1 MVGCDFG
8 GHVHVEDDE
17 TNPTV
22 LTLEPNDERRRP
34 ATRSSGGAASVDGGD
49 GAPVTGD
56 SGEGAAELAHTSAHL
71 TAVTASDGNGGGDGA
86 TRMELGR
93 RRWQGGARG
102 SGATRHGRSRERGKR
117 KRRTRGSY
125 I

>member
-56 SGEGAAELAHTSAHL
+56 SGEGAAELSLTTAHL
-71 TAVTASDGNGGGDGA
+71 NAAAASGDDDGDG
-86 TRMELGR
+86 
-93 RRWQGGARG
+93 
-102 SGATRHGRSRERGKR
+102 GATSPEMAGGNR
-117 KRRTRGSY
+117 
-125 I
+125 

>member
-34 ATRSSGGAASVDGGD
+34 ATRRRRRRLGLH
-49 GAPVTGD
+49 
-56 SGEGAAELAHTSAHL
+56 GAAEL
-71 TAVTASDGNGGGDGA
+71 
-86 TRMELGR
+86 R
-93 RRWQGGARG
+93 
-102 SGATRHGRSRERGKR
+102 
-117 KRRTRGSY
+117 
-125 I
+125 

>member
-34 ATRSSGGAASVDGGD
+34 ATTWRSRRWPSRVTTTTGTTAAHGWSDGGD
-49 GAPVTGD
+49 GGSRLHGARALHSTA
-56 SGEGAAELAHTSAHL
+56 GEGER
-71 TAVTASDGNGGGDGA
+71 GGG
-86 TRMELGR
+86 
-93 RRWQGGARG
+93 
-102 SGATRHGRSRERGKR
+102 
-117 KRRTRGSY
+117 
-125 I
+125 